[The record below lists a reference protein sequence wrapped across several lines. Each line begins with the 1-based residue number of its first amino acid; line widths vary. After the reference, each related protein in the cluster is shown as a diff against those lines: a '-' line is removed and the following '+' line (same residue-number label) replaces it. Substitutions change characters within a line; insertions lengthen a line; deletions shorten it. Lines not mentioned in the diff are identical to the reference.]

1 VESSADLILV
11 IVEGPTDKAFLENL
25 CRRLK
30 FPCKVL
36 IMRGNRPE
44 KAARLIRTFN
54 ARKKFVLKDL
64 HCLNPDFVERIK
76 NELRRLDAHVVPVR
90 HSVEAWILAG
100 LGMRSAENLMD
111 PEEELKRRGIMKT
124 PGKYGQLAG
133 GIDIDLAMK
142 YSSSFSEFLTK
153 MRDP

>member
-1 VESSADLILV
+1 
-11 IVEGPTDKAFLENL
+11 
-25 CRRLK
+25 
-30 FPCKVL
+30 
-36 IMRGNRPE
+36 
-44 KAARLIRTFN
+44 
-54 ARKKFVLKDL
+54 
-64 HCLNPDFVERIK
+64 
-76 NELRRLDAHVVPVR
+76 VVPVR
-90 HSVEAWILAG
+90 HSVEAWILVG

-124 PGKYGQLAG
+124 PGKYGQLAE